1 MNNTVMLVGRI
12 KDIKEQE
19 LYVTITNFNN
29 KKDSIIKCNI
39 PENLAKNCIDYLE
52 IDGVVGIKGYLESD
66 EDFNIKLIVDKIS
79 FLTSK
84 NKNEN

>member
-1 MNNTVMLVGRI
+1 MNNAFMLVGRV

-39 PENLAKNCIDYLE
+39 PENLAKKCMEYLE
-52 IDGVVGIKGYLESD
+52 VDYVVGIKGYLESD
-66 EDFNIKLIVDKIS
+66 EDFNIKLIADKIS
-79 FLTSK
+79 FITSK
-84 NKNEN
+84 SKNEN